1 MVRDVSVSS
10 SGSSDSRQNSDA
22 EIPSRGK
29 STVAATSILLTEV
42 GSPALAAESSTVV
55 ESAVLSPTSPWCEE
69 LAKTIGKPKADIPA
83 EPAASS
89 ANEQPNVAAQPQ
101 PPKV

>member
-22 EIPSRGK
+22 EIPRGK
-29 STVAATSILLTEV
+29 STVAATSILHTEV

-55 ESAVLSPTSPWCEE
+55 ESAVLSPTSPRCEE

-83 EPAASS
+83 DPAASS